1 MIRRGVEVG
10 KIFLAV
16 FPTSLIGV
24 SHAASEYV
32 VSNPDQGMAGTS
44 LWAGLCLG
52 SAGEMVDVNRFRLD
66 RK

>member
-1 MIRRGVEVG
+1 
-10 KIFLAV
+10 
-16 FPTSLIGV
+16 
-24 SHAASEYV
+24 
-32 VSNPDQGMAGTS
+32 MAGTS